1 MISIE
6 TVCRIE
12 IIKDGRDYVAKA
24 HLDGGSI
31 RVYRQQI
38 FEGVLTELAVD
49 LLDSLEE

>member
-1 MISIE
+1 VIPIE

-31 RVYRQQI
+31 KVYRQQI
-38 FEGVLTELAVD
+38 FEGVLTEMTVD
-49 LLDSLEE
+49 LLDSIEE